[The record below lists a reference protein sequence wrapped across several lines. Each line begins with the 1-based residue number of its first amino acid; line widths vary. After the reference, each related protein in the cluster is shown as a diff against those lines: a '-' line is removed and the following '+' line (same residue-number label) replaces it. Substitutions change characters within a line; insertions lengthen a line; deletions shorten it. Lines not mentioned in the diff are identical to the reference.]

1 MIVTPL
7 RAIESA
13 NQANDVQHIGYQ
25 SWTPDNLCILSEHND
40 ITYYTSR
47 WDALCPYI
55 DVTEEMLAN
64 APKPFI
70 VYALPPEGPYGVP
83 INDQYGLVDT
93 FSKDFWEEP
102 RRARKFSEYDKQYK
116 AFNIYEEVISG
127 ARITVD
133 DMFEMGGE
141 HFANCYIDDLEIEG
155 FVDYIRKLDILV
167 IKVHDPV
174 GELVLTDV
182 SIMLPDYD
190 QLYGSFCQWNRA
202 FKNRSP
208 GMYACLLAS
217 RWAAK
222 NGLRYYN
229 LGPVDDYGYK
239 ALFVTDYEPIYAMA
253 LIDAG
258 ADGIKVGI
266 GPGSICTT
274 RIVAGVG
281 VPQLTA
287 IIEAARAGF
296 SRGGFAHRN
305 HAQRQCGQGTRGGA
319 AGDDQRL
326 AVRRSLEGQC
336 RERECR
342 RQHRFPPQGAQS
354 LSAFRRAGLR
364 AGDQDGARC
373 AGGLAR
379 HGERLNLIWRAWRG
393 CFPLFSP
400 RWARKK
406 LCYRFPHRQPAADQF
421 RHGSTNGDFNPKP
434 CRARH

>member
-7 RAIESA
+7 RVIESA

-116 AFNIYEEVISG
+116 AFDIHEEVISG
-127 ARITVD
+127 AHITVE

-182 SIMLPDYD
+182 SIMLPEYD

-208 GMYACLLAS
+208 GMFACLLAS

-222 NGLRYYN
+222 NGFRYYN
-229 LGPVDDYGYK
+229 LGPVGDYGYK
-239 ALFVTDYEPIYAMA
+239 SLFVTDHEPIYALALTDPDHPLALDTSSPLHTDFTPEVWNQIYRSTPSIKKAAAMA
-253 LIDAG
+253 
-258 ADGIKVGI
+258 
-266 GPGSICTT
+266 
-274 RIVAGVG
+274 
-281 VPQLTA
+281 
-287 IIEAARAGF
+287 
-296 SRGGFAHRN
+296 
-305 HAQRQCGQGTRGGA
+305 
-319 AGDDQRL
+319 
-326 AVRRSLEGQC
+326 
-336 RERECR
+336 
-342 RQHRFPPQGAQS
+342 
-354 LSAFRRAGLR
+354 
-364 AGDQDGARC
+364 
-373 AGGLAR
+373 
-379 HGERLNLIWRAWRG
+379 
-393 CFPLFSP
+393 
-400 RWARKK
+400 
-406 LCYRFPHRQPAADQF
+406 
-421 RHGSTNGDFNPKP
+421 
-434 CRARH
+434 